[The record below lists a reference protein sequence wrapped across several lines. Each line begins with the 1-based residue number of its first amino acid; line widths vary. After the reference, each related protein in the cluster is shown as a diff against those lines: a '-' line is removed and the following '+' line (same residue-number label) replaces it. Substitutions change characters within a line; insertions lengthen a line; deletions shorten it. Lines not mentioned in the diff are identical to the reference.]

1 MTPEKIPAPDMAD
14 RRTLVISETP
24 WREAYSRLTEIVT
37 PRPIAL
43 VSSLD
48 PEFGPNLAPFSFFTI
63 VSSNPLYIAFSPQIS
78 GRDGKKKDTLLNI
91 ERHPEFVVATVTE
104 AIAERVNA
112 ASTPLPHGE
121 SEFAYT
127 GLTPVPAQRVKA
139 FCVAESPINMECS
152 LVDIHRYG
160 SEGGAGNLIVG
171 RIELIHIDESVLD
184 PAGHVDP
191 ALLQTVAR
199 MGGSDW
205 CRSRDRFAYPR
216 PDR

>member
-1 MTPEKIPAPDMAD
+1 MKTIHVAD
-14 RRTLVISETP
+14 TP
-24 WREAYSRLTEIVT
+24 WREAYARLTEIVQ

-48 PEFGPNLAPFSFFTI
+48 PEFGPNLAPFSFFMV
-63 VSSNPLYIAFSPQIS
+63 VSSNPLYIAFSPQIA
-78 GRDGKKKDTLLNI
+78 GRTGSKKDTLLNI

-121 SEFAYT
+121 SEFDFT
-127 GLTPVPAQRVKA
+127 GLTPLPAQRVKA
-139 FCVAESPINMECS
+139 FCVKESPVNLECS
-152 LVDIHRYG
+152 LVEIRSYG
-160 SEGGAGNLIVG
+160 HAPGAGNLIVAQV
-171 RIELIHIDESVLD
+171 ELMHIDESVLD
-184 PAGHVDP
+184 PAGRVDP

-199 MGGSDW
+199 MGGEDW
-205 CRSRDRFAYPR
+205 CRSRDRFSFPR